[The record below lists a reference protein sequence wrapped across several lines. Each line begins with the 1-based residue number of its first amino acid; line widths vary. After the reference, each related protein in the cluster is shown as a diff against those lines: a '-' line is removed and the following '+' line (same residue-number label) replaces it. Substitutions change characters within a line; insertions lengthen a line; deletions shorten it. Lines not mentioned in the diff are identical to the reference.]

1 MKQLIIGAL
10 ACLIAAM
17 SWGAMFPVADH
28 ALTYIDPFYFS
39 TIRYGSVTI
48 LLLILL
54 AFKEGIQAFRFE
66 GKTKHLLFFGVMAFT
81 VYNILIFLGQ
91 MLMGQDGV
99 MVASIMETIMPV
111 ITALLAWLIYK
122 NRPKNY
128 MLISM
133 AIAFLGASLVITKGD
148 FTFFSTLRTNSIPLL
163 FIFIGV
169 TGWVIYTMGGQYFKG
184 WSTLR
189 YSTLTCAVGT
199 GVTTIMTCALTLQGS
214 IAVPTIATL
223 QIIKYDMLF
232 MILLPGLI
240 ALLAWNYG
248 IKILT
253 SLNGILFI
261 NAVPLTTLAIMLLQ
275 GYKITAYDIAG
286 TLLVIGALVGNN
298 LYQRHERHLKM
309 RLKHE
314 VPIL

>member
-1 MKQLIIGAL
+1 MKKLLLGAT

-28 ALTYIDPFYFS
+28 ALHYIDPFYFS
-39 TIRYGSVTI
+39 TIRYGTVTI
-48 LLLILL
+48 LLMALL
-54 AFKEGIQAFRFE
+54 VWKEGWQAFRLE
-66 GKTKHLLFFGVMAFT
+66 GKVKELLFFGTMAFT

-91 MLMGQDGV
+91 SMMGQAGV

-111 ITALLAWLIYK
+111 ITMLLIWLVFK
-122 NRPKNY
+122 ARPKNY

-133 AIAFLGASLVITKGD
+133 SIAFIGAVLVITKGD
-148 FTFFSTLRTNSIPLL
+148 FSFFGTLSTNALPLL

-169 TGWVIYTMGGQYFKG
+169 TGWVIYTMGGQRFKG

-189 YSTLTCAVGT
+189 YSTLTCATGT
-199 GVTTIMTCALTLQGS
+199 AVTATITAGLTVQGTLT
-214 IAVPTIATL
+214 VPTLTTL
-223 QIIKYDMLF
+223 QIIKYDMAF
-232 MILLPGLI
+232 MIFLPGLV

-261 NAVPLTTLAIMLLQ
+261 NVVPLTTLAIMLMQ
-275 GYKITAYDIAG
+275 GYQITIFDITG
-286 TLLVIGALVGNN
+286 TLLVITALVGNN
-298 LYQRHERHLKM
+298 MYQRHEQQVKM
-309 RLKHE
+309 RIKKS
-314 VPIL
+314 VPVL